1 MLKKMQRRFI
11 IAAMTAFG
19 VVMFVLITGIN
30 ILNHYQTTVSQDEI
44 INGILEYDQ
53 MITSQP
59 GLSHPPI
66 NEMSWAGGSETE
78 FTTRFFI
85 VHCNDRGE
93 IKIFGNDY
101 ISSIDKATAETY
113 TKAVLDQ
120 RRNKGYYK
128 DYRYIVKENAGD
140 LTLVF
145 LNIADSLQFKQT
157 LLFVSVFIGLFSLLA
172 VFVLVLI
179 FSRPATKP
187 FIKNIERQKRFIT
200 DASHELKT
208 PITSIATSADI
219 IAMEYEND
227 EWIHNIQRQ
236 TARLT
241 KLVNELVML
250 SRLDEE
256 MPFPEKTTFSL
267 SEAAWEITE
276 PFAAMAK
283 ACGKTYTQ
291 SIDDNLSLYGD
302 RNAIQQMLSILLDNA
317 VKYSSTNG
325 EIRLS
330 IYGRRNKIYMEL
342 FNTCNLHGIVE
353 LDHLFDR
360 FYRPDESRSTN
371 TGGYGIGLSI
381 AQAIAVSHGGKISV
395 STPDQKSILFRVIL

>member
-11 IAAMTAFG
+11 TAAMTAFSM
-19 VVMFVLITGIN
+19 VMLILITGIN
-30 ILNHYQTTVSQDEI
+30 GLNHYQMTRSQDNK

-53 MITSQP
+53 MITSHP
-59 GLSHPPI
+59 ENNHPPI
-66 NEMSWAGGSETE
+66 NEMPWAGGADAE
-78 FTTRFFI
+78 FTTRFFVI
-85 VHCNDRGE
+85 HCNEYG
-93 IKIFGNDY
+93 KISVFGNDY
-101 ISSIDKATAETY
+101 ITTIDEKTAETY
-113 TKAVLDQ
+113 TRAVLKQ
-120 RRNKGYYK
+120 KKAKGTYN
-128 DYRYIVKENAGD
+128 DYRYAVKTNDTE

-145 LNIADSLQFKQT
+145 LYIADSLQFNQT
-157 LLFVSVFIGLFSLLA
+157 LLFVSVLIGICSLTA
-172 VFVLVLI
+172 VFLLVLI
-179 FSRPATKP
+179 FSRPAIRP
-187 FIKNIERQKRFIT
+187 FMKNIERQKQFIT

-219 IAMEYEND
+219 LAMEYEAD
-227 EWIHNIQRQ
+227 EWIQNIQHQ
-236 TARLT
+236 TNRLA
-241 KLVNELVML
+241 KLVNQLVML

-256 MPFPEKTTFSL
+256 MPFPEKATFSL
-267 SEAAWEITE
+267 SEAAWEIAE

-291 SIDDNLSLYGD
+291 SIDENLSLYGD

-330 IYGRRNKIYMEL
+330 IYGRRSKIYMEL
-342 FNTCNLHGIVE
+342 FNTCDMHGIVE

-381 AQAIAVSHGGKISV
+381 AQAIAVSHGGKIIA
-395 STPDQKSILFRVIL
+395 STPEQNSILFQIIL